1 MTPDLQML
9 LLFKRHPHNP
19 NNTQQMVVMCMCDK
33 YVVNVCQI
41 YIGSLQLRENSV
53 ASATINQQQCLVY
66 MECETS
72 VVTMRGM
79 SIARTKKADMVVV
92 ECFFCSLGQS
102 LLLFITE
109 PLAHKTVSFGMIHK
123 VEMFQYGWRRFQI
136 VIVHLLDGHF
146 EIDHLVVRRVET

>member
-1 MTPDLQML
+1 
-9 LLFKRHPHNP
+9 
-19 NNTQQMVVMCMCDK
+19 MVGMCMCDK

-92 ECFFCSLGQS
+92 ECFFVHWDKVCFCSLLNRS
-102 LLLFITE
+102 PTKPF
-109 PLAHKTVSFGMIHK
+109 PSV
-123 VEMFQYGWRRFQI
+123 
-136 VIVHLLDGHF
+136 
-146 EIDHLVVRRVET
+146 